1 MSVLPILQQ
10 GRSRAVCMANDAL
23 PVFYMSDYSVLGL
36 LVDNLD
42 RAQQVLAGH
51 KYAVADK
58 SDHLEVSI
66 DRADQMY
73 EITYML
79 HQNGIDC
86 GVADII
92 DQVYQG

>member
-1 MSVLPILQQ
+1 MS
-10 GRSRAVCMANDAL
+10 NDAL

-36 LVDNLD
+36 CVASLD

-51 KYAVADK
+51 KYAVADR

-73 EITYML
+73 EIAYL
-79 HQNGIDC
+79 LNRNGIDC

-92 DQVYQG
+92 DQIYQG